1 MTIAHSRL
9 RRLALAATGTA
20 ALIAAIAPALAQVDD
35 PNNPI
40 LKNFGPRVQRPPEQ
54 QQQQQQPDN
63 QPKPQVMATFGDW
76 RVACQEASEA
86 VVKQGGPK
94 KACGMSTT
102 VQDEKS
108 KRVGLTVMLRKQKK
122 DDKTTMSTI
131 QVIAPVG
138 VYLPVGIAVEIDG
151 NAAGRL
157 PYARCL
163 PQFCLAFSEILPTT
177 LEKLQKGSSANFIIY
192 EAPGVSVPLA
202 VSLKGF
208 TAAYNNLDKYN

>member
-1 MTIAHSRL
+1 MTIAYSRL
-9 RRLALAATGTA
+9 CRLALTATGA
-20 ALIAAIAPALAQVDD
+20 VALIAATAPARAQADD
-35 PNNPI
+35 PNNPV
-40 LKNFGPRVQRPPEQ
+40 LRNFGPRVQRPP
-54 QQQQQQPDN
+54 QQQQQPDN
-63 QPKPQVMATFGDW
+63 QSNAQVMATFGDW

-108 KRVGLTVMLRKQKK
+108 KRIGLTVMLRTQKK

-131 QVIAPVG
+131 QVITPVG

-177 LEKLQKGSSANFIIY
+177 LEKLQKGTTANFIIY

-202 VSLKGF
+202 VSLTGF
-208 TAAYNNLDKYN
+208 TAAFNSLDKYN

>member
-20 ALIAAIAPALAQVDD
+20 ALVAAIAPALAQADD

-40 LKNFGPRVQRPPEQ
+40 LKNFGPRVQRPPQ

-63 QPKPQVMATFGDW
+63 QPKPQVMGTFGDW
-76 RVACQEASEA
+76 KVACQDASEA
-86 VVKQGGPK
+86 VVKQGGAK
-94 KACGMSTT
+94 KACGMSIT

-108 KRVGLTVMLRKQKK
+108 QRIGLTVMLRKQKK
-122 DDKTTMSTI
+122 DDKTDMSTI
-131 QVIAPVG
+131 QVITPVG

-177 LEKLQKGSSANFIIY
+177 LEKLQKGTSANFIIY
-192 EAPGVSVPLA
+192 EAPGVGVPLS

-208 TAAYNNLDKYN
+208 TAAFDSLDNYN

>member
-1 MTIAHSRL
+1 LTIVHSRL
-9 RRLALAATGTA
+9 RLLTLAGAGLA
-20 ALIAAIAPALAQVDD
+20 ALITGFGPVQAQVDN

-40 LKNFGPRVQRPPEQ
+40 LKNFGPRIHKPQ
-54 QQQQQQPDN
+54 QAQQPKQPN
-63 QPKPQVMATFGDW
+63 QPKPQVMGTFGDW
-76 RVACQEASEA
+76 KVACQDATAA
-86 VVKQGGPK
+86 VVKQGGAK
-94 KACGMSTT
+94 RACGMSIT
-102 VQDEKS
+102 VQDDKS
-108 KRVGLTVMLRKQKK
+108 KQLGLTVMLRKQKK
-122 DDKTTMSTI
+122 ADKTTMSTI
-131 QVIAPVG
+131 QVITPVG

-163 PQFCLAFSEILPTT
+163 PQFCLAFSEIRPTT

-208 TAAYNNLDKYN
+208 TAAYDSLDKYD